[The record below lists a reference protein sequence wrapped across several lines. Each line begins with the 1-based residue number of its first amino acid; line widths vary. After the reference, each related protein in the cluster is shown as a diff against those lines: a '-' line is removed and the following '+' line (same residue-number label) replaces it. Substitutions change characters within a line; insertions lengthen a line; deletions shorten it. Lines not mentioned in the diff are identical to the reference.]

1 MQLLDVYNFHVVPP
15 FLVEAVIPSLL
26 SLNSLSSLISITLY
40 HRIFDSYSSS
50 QLQCSPSLSFSAQAS
65 QPSQPLIQFLKLF
78 QPPSIQLP
86 SPPNLLPSPHPWDHY
101 PAE

>member
-1 MQLLDVYNFHVVPP
+1 MQLLDLYNFHVVPT

-50 QLQCSPSLSFSAQAS
+50 SYNVHQVPPFRRKPRSPRSR
-65 QPSQPLIQFLKLF
+65 
-78 QPPSIQLP
+78 
-86 SPPNLLPSPHPWDHY
+86 
-101 PAE
+101 